1 MSKNQEQWIIK
12 ITEDIPYVEI
22 PEEFRVDSD
31 IDSMPLEDFV
41 NIITQVNC
49 EEPEEDGNSRC
60 FVRVKHCCLKMKH
73 CCVKPPAGTKYS
85 SNKVEWCS
93 NK

>member
-1 MSKNQEQWIIK
+1 MLENQEQWIIK
-12 ITEDIPYVEI
+12 VKEEIPYVEI

-31 IDSMPLEDFV
+31 IESMPLEDFV
-41 NIITQVNC
+41 NIITQINGD
-49 EEPEEDGNSRC
+49 ESEQEDTSRC
-60 FVRVKHCCLKMKH
+60 FIRVKHCCLKVKH

-85 SNKVEWCS
+85 TGKVQWCS